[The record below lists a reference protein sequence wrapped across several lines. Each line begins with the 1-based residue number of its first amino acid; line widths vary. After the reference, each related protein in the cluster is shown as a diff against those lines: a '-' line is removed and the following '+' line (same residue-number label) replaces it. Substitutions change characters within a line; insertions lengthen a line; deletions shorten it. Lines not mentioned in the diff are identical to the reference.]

1 MAFGERGLELTE
13 ELKAAIV
20 VGVCKRSLLH
30 ELAID
35 SERTE
40 GEFVEVRHST
50 IVHGARGP
58 RNGQVRSSLKTDEDS
73 RFRYYRRMTTRTV
86 KYAYRAE
93 PTASQRRWLAG
104 AFGAVRVVYN
114 DYLWQ
119 RERIYKGEQA
129 ELIPLDKFGRLPADK
144 AWMRSYPQKMA
155 EQARRQAEAAYK
167 NFFTGLSGQRANR
180 IGKPRFKSRRSGG
193 SLTWNGGSL
202 QVRQLSRRWAAVR
215 LPKEGSWLRF
225 RLSRKL
231 PSAPTGVTL
240 KLSPAGEYTVS
251 FTVREEIAEPK
262 TSGPTAGVDMGL
274 IDLAAVVQDD
284 GLRYKIAA
292 PKSYRRAE
300 RKLARLHREHSR
312 KTRGSANR
320 EKARLRLAKQHG
332 RVAAQRLDQARQIAA
347 KLTSEN
353 QVVSLEALNLKGL
366 TRTGLAK
373 SFADAGL
380 GQLAAC
386 VEQAA
391 QKRGTRFERVDPA
404 YTSQACAVCGAID
417 GPKPLAVR
425 EWRCPCGAELD
436 RDYNAALNILL
447 LAGGHSES
455 LNGPGGRVRREALA
469 KPESAAMPT
478 EGATSYVA
486 HQPRRRRTR
495 AKSLARRAQL
505 KAHALA

>member
-1 MAFGERGLELTE
+1 
-13 ELKAAIV
+13 
-20 VGVCKRSLLH
+20 
-30 ELAID
+30 
-35 SERTE
+35 
-40 GEFVEVRHST
+40 
-50 IVHGARGP
+50 
-58 RNGQVRSSLKTDEDS
+58 
-73 RFRYYRRMTTRTV
+73 MTTRTV
-86 KYAYRAE
+86 KYAYKAE
-93 PTASQRRWLAG
+93 PTPRQRRWLAG

-114 DYLWQ
+114 CYVWD
-119 RERIYKGEQA
+119 REQA
-129 ELIPLDKFGRLPADK
+129 FESQSGAKPRKLYLAKGLPQDMGWLAQYSTIF
-144 AWMRSYPQKMA
+144 RQ
-155 EQARRQAEAAYK
+155 QAVRQAETAYK
-167 NFFTGLSGQRANR
+167 NFFAGLSGQRANR
-180 IGKPRFKSRRSGG
+180 VGKPRFKKRRSGG

-202 QVRQLSRRWAAVR
+202 QVKTLSRKWGAVR

-262 TSGPTAGVDMGL
+262 ASGSAAGVDMGL
-274 IDLAAVVQDD
+274 IDLASVVQDD
-284 GLRYKIAA
+284 GSRYKIPA

-300 RKLARLHREHSR
+300 RKLARLQREHSR
-312 KTRGSANR
+312 KPRGSKNR
-320 EKARLRLAKQHG
+320 EKARLALAKQHG
-332 RVAAQRLDQARQIAA
+332 RVARQRLDQARQIAA

-366 TRTGLAK
+366 IGTRLSK

-380 GQLAAC
+380 GQFAAC

-391 QKRGTRFERVDPA
+391 EKRGTRFERVDPA

-417 GPKPLAVR
+417 GPKPLAIR

-455 LNGPGGRVRREALA
+455 LNGPGGRISREALA
-469 KPESAAMPT
+469 SPESAAMPA

-505 KAHALA
+505 KAHAKA